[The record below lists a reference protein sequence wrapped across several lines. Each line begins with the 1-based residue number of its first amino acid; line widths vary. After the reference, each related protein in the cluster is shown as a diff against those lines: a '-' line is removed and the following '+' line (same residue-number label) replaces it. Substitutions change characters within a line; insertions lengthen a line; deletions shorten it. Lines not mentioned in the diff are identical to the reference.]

1 MAKYFN
7 YFPKTFYSNNNLT
20 TGLDTVTNIISRF
33 SFEQT
38 LKDNSSAFYKY
49 SVQDSD
55 TPEIIAYK
63 YYGSSERHWVV
74 LLFNDIIDPQFDW
87 PLKYDTFI
95 NFVDKKYTANGAANT
110 TVQTGLAWA
119 MSMNNVQAYYKIVTK
134 TDIDNISLVEKIQV
148 DANVYANIA
157 STTQVFTLAD
167 GATITQIITKEKK
180 TYYDYEMEENESKRE
195 IRLIKNEFIPQIEKE
210 FKKVIK
216 S

>member
-7 YFPKTFYSNNNLT
+7 YFPKTFYSNNNST

-33 SFEQT
+33 TFEQT

-87 PLKYDTFI
+87 PLRYDAFI
-95 NFVDKKYTANGAANT
+95 NFVDEKYTANGAANT

-148 DANVYANIA
+148 DANVYANVA

>member
-33 SFEQT
+33 TFEQT

-95 NFVDKKYTANGAANT
+95 NFVDEKYTANGAANT
-110 TVQTGLAWA
+110 TVQSGLAWA
-119 MSMNNVQAYYKIVTK
+119 MSVNNVQAYYKIVTK

-148 DANVYANIA
+148 DANVYANVA

-167 GATITQIITKEKK
+167 GATITQIVTKEKK

>member
-33 SFEQT
+33 TFEQA

-87 PLKYDTFI
+87 PLRYDEFI
-95 NFVDKKYTANGAANT
+95 NFVDEKYTANGAANT

-148 DANVYANIA
+148 DANVYANVA

-167 GATITQIITKEKK
+167 GATITQVITKEKK
-180 TYYDYEMEENESKRE
+180 THYDYEMEENESKRE
-195 IRLIKNEFIPQIEKE
+195 IRLIKNEFISQIEKE

>member
-7 YFPKTFYSNNNLT
+7 YFPKTFYSSNNST

-74 LLFNDIIDPQFDW
+74 LLFNNIIDPQFDW

-95 NFVDKKYTANGAANT
+95 NFVDEKYTANGAANT
-110 TVQTGLAWA
+110 TVQSGLAWA
-119 MSMNNVQAYYKIVTK
+119 MSVNNVQAYYKIVTK

-148 DANVYANIA
+148 DANVYANVA

-167 GATITQIITKEKK
+167 GAKITQVITKEKK
-180 TYYDYEMEENESKRE
+180 THYDYEMEENESKRE

>member
-33 SFEQT
+33 TFEQT

-87 PLKYDTFI
+87 PLRYDAFI
-95 NFVDKKYTANGAANT
+95 DFVDKKYTANGAANT

-148 DANVYANIA
+148 DANVYANVA

-167 GATITQIITKEKK
+167 GATITQIVTKEKK

>member
-7 YFPKTFYSNNNLT
+7 YFPKTFYSNNNSI

-33 SFEQT
+33 TFEQA

-87 PLKYDTFI
+87 PLRYDAFI

-148 DANVYANIA
+148 DANVYANVA

-167 GATITQIITKEKK
+167 GATITQVITKEKK
-180 TYYDYEMEENESKRE
+180 THYDYEMEENESKRE

>member
-33 SFEQT
+33 TFEQT

-87 PLKYDTFI
+87 PLRYDAFI
-95 NFVDKKYTANGAANT
+95 NFVDEKYTANGAANT

-148 DANVYANIA
+148 DANVYANVA

-167 GATITQIITKEKK
+167 GATITQIVTKEKK

-195 IRLIKNEFIPQIEKE
+195 ITLIKNDFVKEIEKE

>member
-7 YFPKTFYSNNNLT
+7 YFPKTFYSSNNST

-33 SFEQT
+33 TFEQT

-87 PLKYDTFI
+87 PLRYDAFI
-95 NFVDKKYTANGAANT
+95 NFVDEKYTANGAANT

-148 DANVYANIA
+148 DANVYANVA

-167 GATITQIITKEKK
+167 GATITQVITKEKK
-180 TYYDYEMEENESKRE
+180 THYDYEMEENESKRE

-210 FKKVIK
+210 FKKVVK